1 MGSKSVA
8 GIRFLSENL
17 CLKVLAQSS
26 SSRMFHH
33 MYLQFTMN
41 YLSLS
46 TMNALAGSQT
56 SLKLNFLK
64 ASSRGENDWRLESSG
79 SGYDVQTSLETSTFD
94 DLITDDRSFNIRQK
108 PENIQKLKWGKWVRR
123 FLDRLRRKRTRVRPA
138 RTKKYTSVI
147 FFLHSLSVYQLT
159 LSVFSCTTCQMKTLV
174 TFYLYSCLHAEVVQ
188 RKQVV
193 DQYWSKV
200 CGVIFEI
207 TR

>member
-1 MGSKSVA
+1 MPTQEDASAKVMGSKSDA
-8 GIRFLSENL
+8 GIRFLTENL

-33 MYLQFTMN
+33 MYLQFTMS

-79 SGYDVQTSLETSTFD
+79 NGYDVQTSLETSTFD

-108 PENIQKLKWGKWVRR
+108 PENIQKLKWGKWVLR
-123 FLDRLRRKRTRVRPA
+123 FLDRLRRKKNPGSIPGEY
-138 RTKKYTSVI
+138 KKIHISY
-147 FFLHSLSVYQLT
+147 FLSTFT
-159 LSVFSCTTCQMKTLV
+159 L
-174 TFYLYSCLHAEVVQ
+174 CL
-188 RKQVV
+188 
-193 DQYWSKV
+193 
-200 CGVIFEI
+200 
-207 TR
+207 

>member
-1 MGSKSVA
+1 MGSKSDA
-8 GIRFLSENL
+8 GIRFLTENL

-108 PENIQKLKWGKWVRR
+108 PENIQKLKWGKRVLR
-123 FLDRLRRKRTRVRPA
+123 FLDRLRRKRTRVRFQA

-147 FFLHSLSVYQLT
+147 FFLHSLSVYKLT
-159 LSVFSCTTCQMKTLV
+159 LSVFPCTTCQMKTLV
-174 TFYLYSCLHAEVVQ
+174 SSYPSIPIPVSRRKLYKEKIIVTKAESLA
-188 RKQVV
+188 RC
-193 DQYWSKV
+193 Y
-200 CGVIFEI
+200 
-207 TR
+207 